1 MFRHMS
7 RCYARP
13 AWPREESN
21 LRTQLRRLPLYPLS
35 YGAWRAKRSPLLCR
49 GSVAVAQLVELR
61 VVVPVAAGS
70 SPVRHL
76 EATGPRVAAPL
87 RTRSGRHALAGEDP
101 QHLAV
106 EGRDVV
112 RLPARDE
119 VAVDDDLLV
128 HPLAAGVADV
138 RLERRPRGDA
148 LAAHGP
154 GLDEYPGAVA
164 DDRHRLPGV
173 VEPAHEGD
181 GVLVPAQ
188 LVRVTDAAGHE
199 ERVVVVVRDLV
210 DRAIDLDR
218 VRRVEVVEALDLA
231 VFERDDLDLCALVLE
246 RLPRFLELD
255 PLEHVGGEDRDL
267 LAFQHVSHWTPPWS
281 VSVAQRLPGTA
292 RPMRSCGGGS
302 PGTAARRSSSR
313 SHAAASPAARTCGR
327 ARGRARRAIRGAART
342 RRGQPAPRDPVGRA

>member
-76 EATGPRVAAPL
+76 ETTGPRRAAPL

-101 QHLAV
+101 QHLAI
-106 EGRDVV
+106 ESGDVV

-128 HPLAAGVADV
+128 DPVAAGVADV
-138 RLERRPRGDA
+138 RLEGRPRGDA
-148 LAAHGP
+148 LAAHDP
-154 GLDEYPGAVA
+154 RLDEHPRAVA
-164 DDRHRLPGV
+164 DDRHRLPGLL
-173 VEPAHEGD
+173 EPAHEGD
-181 GVLVPAQ
+181 GVLVAAQ
-188 LVRVTDAAGHE
+188 LVRVADAARNQ
-199 ERVVVVVRDLV
+199 ERVVVVGRDLV
-210 DRAIDLDR
+210 DRAVDLDR

-231 VFERDDLDLCALVLE
+231 VFERDDLDLCAGVLE
-246 RLPRFLELD
+246 CLPRLLELD
-255 PLEHVGGEDRDL
+255 PLEHVGSEDRDL
-267 LAFQHVSHWTPPWS
+267 LALQHVSHWTPPWS
-281 VSVAQRLPGTA
+281 VSVSQRLPGTA

-313 SHAAASPAARTCGR
+313 SHAGVSPAARTSGR
-327 ARGRARRAIRGAART
+327 ANGGARRAIREAART
-342 RRGQPAPRDPVGRA
+342 RRGRPAPRGRVG